1 MNFISLPTGKIRKKT
16 KTKKL
21 KTFPAG
27 KGDEFYI
34 NVANNVDGPI
44 ISDFYARI
52 ANDAGIPSSNVQKYL
67 LSTSDFA
74 KGMQNNI
81 NLYVTRDR
89 LDNASSRQ
97 KLDPIAKNTFWQ
109 QNLLELSV

>member
-1 MNFISLPTGKIRKKT
+1 MNFISLPTGKIHKKT

-27 KGDEFYI
+27 KFNI
-34 NVANNVDGPI
+34 NVANNADGPI
-44 ISDFYARI
+44 TSDFYARI